1 MSSPQFT
8 SYASILTWSYA
19 MIVYGKV
26 ILITDAQKTR
36 DYTLRFWL
44 LRYRKLVLCIWI
56 SILIMCVWSKNMSH
70 HIRFNTIRSM
80 NWIHNLLKL
89 QNNTHFLIKSPLFG
103 QYSWIKHAKFELN
116 APQNLIT
123 KNWMHEL
130 YWSGYGI
137 CCIILQ
143 SKQFTL
149 KLCSFWITSLFD
161 EKKSYLFQIRLY
173 TYLVTYAIAY

>member
-8 SYASILTWSYA
+8 SYASILTSSYA

-44 LRYRKLVLCIWI
+44 LRYRKLVLACIWI

-103 QYSWIKHAKFELN
+103 QYSWIQHA
-116 APQNLIT
+116 NLY
-123 KNWMHEL
+123 KPENL
-130 YWSGYGI
+130 YKI
-137 CCIILQ
+137 
-143 SKQFTL
+143 
-149 KLCSFWITSLFD
+149 WIECTP
-161 EKKSYLFQIRLY
+161 KSHLGK
-173 TYLVTYAIAY
+173 